1 VGELAEQSG
10 RVAGRQEIELA
21 ADRPARIAVI
31 NQWLDEHGVFGDKRS
46 GRPRE
51 ILRVRPGVSACF
63 EFVERASARATIFT
77 SCSLLSNGTPCANA
91 Y

>member
-1 VGELAEQSG
+1 
-10 RVAGRQEIELA
+10 
-21 ADRPARIAVI
+21 
-31 NQWLDEHGVFGDKRS
+31 VFGDKRS